1 MRLIYLYIENFMC
14 FERTELDLTSFN
26 AALIVGR
33 LDNNDLFSNGVGK
46 STIFRA
52 IEYVLF
58 NQVRDLK
65 LEELIRDDTAG
76 CKVIL
81 DFELDGKIW
90 RISRSRSTK
99 GTSDLS
105 LYERNSHNEDG
116 LLPHSNLPKE
126 KIATFWD
133 QKSGR
138 RANDTESDLA
148 KLIKINS
155 KGFTNSF
162 YFAQHDFKGLA
173 SETASKRRAIF
184 KESLPIGIY
193 AKLEKLAR
201 EKASLLTKE
210 IEKKRVTIGVIGDP
224 DKDLKVLEKRW
235 TELSGQIVT
244 HLSSVNDQQG
254 VVDQVK
260 KRVNDLNGQEITL
273 ASQMKASITKKADA
287 ELRVK
292 RAQTAIDT
300 TTVSRKSVIEAAKTL
315 GAELQAFKK
324 KKDFYND
331 NYDFSVVETIKVS
344 IELRK
349 DKITNLAAEWVSVKN
364 SLTELKIPMP
374 DDAVCKHCR
383 QELTDA
389 HRRACKNSIDEEIK
403 TKETLSL
410 DLEAK
415 LNVAKGELNK
425 LTTELKQFE
434 QAQRDLELL
443 IQQISSK
450 EKELTDKKVLY
461 EDYSK
466 ILETQK
472 AELDLAKSDL
482 EEAIQEL
489 ENSNQEAL
497 IKLQNEIKQEKS
509 KVVQAE
515 LILSDLNKQL
525 TKLNNE
531 IAVVEH
537 SKTEKKNA
545 IKQKTELSEQ
555 LLKLEEEYSVY
566 PDLLQA
572 FSSTGIPNLIIQ
584 GLLDDLQTEANEIL
598 NQIKPGLQL
607 EFSIEKTNSDG
618 ETDDDLDIKYFVN
631 GRSRVWPQIS
641 GAMKV
646 SVMFALKL
654 GYAFLLY
661 KTLGVDIK
669 FLLLDEIDQ
678 PLDKAG
684 TDALAEIIKHFAK
697 DFTILVITHNDRLKD
712 KFTHAIFVEQD
723 QNMVSTAKVVT
734 QW

>member
-1 MRLIYLYIENFMC
+1 MRPIYLYIENFMC
-14 FERTELDLTSFN
+14 FERTELDLTAFN

-65 LEELIRDDTAG
+65 LEELIRDDTNG

-90 RISRSRSTK
+90 RISRSRTTK

-105 LYERNSHNEDG
+105 LYERNTHTEDG
-116 LLPHSNLPKE
+116 IEPHSNLPKE
-126 KIATFWD
+126 KISTFWE

-138 RANDTESDLA
+138 RANDTELDLA
-148 KLIKINS
+148 KLIKVNA

-173 SETASKRRAIF
+173 SETASRRRAIF
-184 KESLPIGIY
+184 RESLPIGIY

-201 EKASLLTKE
+201 DKASALTRD

-224 DKDLKVLEKRW
+224 DKELKFFEKRW
-235 TELSGQIVT
+235 AELSGQIVN
-244 HLSSVNDQQG
+244 HLTSVNTQQAL
-254 VVDQVK
+254 VDEVK
-260 KRVNDLNGQEITL
+260 NKVNDLTSQEMIL
-273 ASQMKASITKKADA
+273 SSQMKSVVLKKTDA
-287 ELRVK
+287 EARLK
-292 RAQTAIDT
+292 RAQVTIDSTTA
-300 TTVSRKSVIEAAKTL
+300 SRKSVIDAAKALSSDLKSKKEKKEELSAIDLSQIETL
-315 GAELQAFKK
+315 KEEIISIRDEIATTTAKISSLNAE
-324 KKDFYND
+324 
-331 NYDFSVVETIKVS
+331 
-344 IELRK
+344 IE
-349 DKITNLAAEWVSVKN
+349 
-364 SLTELKIPMP
+364 ELKIPMP

-403 TKETLSL
+403 EKEALILTLKSQLVAARKTL
-410 DLEAK
+410 DEKNSQQKKLEI
-415 LNVAKGELNK
+415 L
-425 LTTELKQFE
+425 
-434 QAQRDLELL
+434 
-443 IQQISSK
+443 SK
-450 EKELTDKKVLY
+450 EKESITNQISSTEKELNDKKSVY

-466 ILETQK
+466 IIEAQKSELE
-472 AELDLAKSDL
+472 LAKVDL
-482 EEAIQEL
+482 DAALKEL

-497 IKLQNEIKQEKS
+497 LKLHDEIKQEKS

-515 LILSDLNKQL
+515 LILADLNKQL
-525 TKLNNE
+525 TKLNSE

-545 IKQKTELSEQ
+545 IKQKAELAEQ
-555 LLKLEEEYSVY
+555 LEKLEEEYSIY
-566 PDLLQA
+566 PDLLQG
-572 FSSTGIPNLIIQ
+572 FSPTGIPNLIIQ
-584 GLLDDLQTEANEIL
+584 GLLDDLQTEANNIL

-631 GRSRVWPQIS
+631 GRSRVWPAIS

-661 KTLGVDIK
+661 KTLGVNIK

-684 TDALAEIIKHFAK
+684 TDALAQIIKYFSK

-723 QNMVSTAKVVT
+723 QNMVSAAKVVT